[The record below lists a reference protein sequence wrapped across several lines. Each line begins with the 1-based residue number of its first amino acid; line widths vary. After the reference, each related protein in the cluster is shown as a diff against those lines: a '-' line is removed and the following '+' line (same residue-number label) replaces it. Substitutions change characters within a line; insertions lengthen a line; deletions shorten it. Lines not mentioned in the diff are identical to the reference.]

1 MLFWGPIEVESIKCL
16 KPYPGYFDHYIAPT
30 IGQQFLWSVMIE
42 KVSIKRLDLY
52 NLNMRQRENVLNNK
66 SLGGA
71 QYIYGDSDYIDLTE
85 RTDYFENRQQVGHNC
100 SGIFTYLFDSC
111 LFAQNCTYS
120 KMIHVFYFFF
130 PVFSHHLSLSYSVF
144 IFLYSAMISTG
155 QKLNKF
161 Q

>member
-1 MLFWGPIEVESIKCL
+1 MEYQQCTVRGYKKQRKIAIKKFMLFWGPTEVESIKCL

-52 NLNMRQRENVLNNK
+52 NLNMRQRENVLKQVNNK
-66 SLGGA
+66 GLGGA

-100 SGIFTYLFDSC
+100 SMVFLHIYLIVAC
-111 LFAQNCTYS
+111 LHRTAHIL
-120 KMIHVFYFFF
+120 K
-130 PVFSHHLSLSYSVF
+130 
-144 IFLYSAMISTG
+144 
-155 QKLNKF
+155 
-161 Q
+161 